1 MNRLVTIVL
10 TSLVVV
16 TAPGCVW
23 LLAGAAAGAGGT
35 VYHLGKLKETVN
47 QPVPTVHEAAK
58 KAMEDLKLPLTRNAG
73 DKLTVEMKSEFSDG
87 KSLWVSIQSLTE
99 KSSTLT
105 VRVGLTGDQARSRMV
120 LDAIKKRL

>member
-10 TSLVVV
+10 TSLIVV
-16 TAPGCVW
+16 TTPGCIW
-23 LLAGAAAGAGGT
+23 LLAGVGAGAGGT
-35 VYHLGKLKETVN
+35 VYHLGKLKETVD

-87 KSLWVSIQSLTE
+87 KDLWIGIKSLTE
-99 KSSTLT
+99 KSCTLT
-105 VRVGLTGDQARSRMV
+105 IRVGLRGDQARSKMV